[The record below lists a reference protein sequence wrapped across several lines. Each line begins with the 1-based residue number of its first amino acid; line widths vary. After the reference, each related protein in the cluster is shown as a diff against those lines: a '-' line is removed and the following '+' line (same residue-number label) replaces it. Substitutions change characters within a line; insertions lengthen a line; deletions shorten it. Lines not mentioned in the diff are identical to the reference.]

1 MPLAN
6 PDRTPAV
13 TAGARGTLAVRR
25 GRLLAGIGM
34 AVAAVLFGAGALR
47 TSHQAGTDHMAGS
60 VGLALGGALLAALVA
75 AVMVAQLRASV
86 EQRKVAVFGNWLT
99 ADATGRADTAF
110 TAVDAAARPVAVG
123 AAAGVGPPPTSVVF
137 VVAGLP
143 FYHRAGCQLLE
154 SRSVTEL
161 DPSVSALPPGTSP
174 CRLCE
179 PS

>member
-1 MPLAN
+1 
-6 PDRTPAV
+6 
-13 TAGARGTLAVRR
+13 
-25 GRLLAGIGM
+25 
-34 AVAAVLFGAGALR
+34 
-47 TSHQAGTDHMAGS
+47 MAGS
-60 VGLALGGALLAALVA
+60 VGLALGGALLVALAA

-86 EQRKVAVFGNWLT
+86 EQRKVAVFGHWLT
-99 ADATGRADTAF
+99 ADASGRADTAF
-110 TAVDAAARPVAVG
+110 TAVDAASARPVAVG
-123 AAAGVGPPPTSVVF
+123 AAAGVGPTGVGPTGVGPTGVVF

-154 SRSVTEL
+154 GRSVTEL

>member
-13 TAGARGTLAVRR
+13 AAGARGTLAVRR

-47 TSHQAGTDHMAGS
+47 TSHQASTDHMAGS
-60 VGLALGGALLAALVA
+60 VGLALGGALLVALVA

-110 TAVDAAARPVAVG
+110 AAVDAASARPVAVG
-123 AAAGVGPPPTSVVF
+123 AAAGVGPTGVVF

-143 FYHRAGCQLLE
+143 FHHRAGCQLLE
-154 SRSVTEL
+154 GRSVTEL